1 MLDSMHLELDA
12 LLKRTILIF
21 AILALVLIVFV
32 AKFENITDPNV
43 ADYAQIA
50 RHVARGEG
58 FVTSAVSPLILSVVP
73 RIEDHPELSRPPLYI
88 CVLALAMLIGG
99 AADKV
104 VGLTSIFF
112 FLAALLLTYIIARR
126 CFSDQVGIFAVLITV
141 LSVPLLGHAISG
153 LDTTLLTFLVTL
165 LFGIL
170 FWREKSDEK
179 DAIRWPIASGIVL
192 GLCYLARYEAAAL
205 VPAVLFY
212 YWMTDRRS
220 ARRRIGL
227 VLLCFAIVIAPWII
241 RSSIVAGR
249 PFVSVHSYELIMFTD
264 FHPMQTMYRTFSDVP
279 SSPWLDG
286 LRHPLDMMK
295 KLNDGLRVLYRSVS
309 QLANPFVMPFFI
321 VGVIL
326 GATRR
331 RFSLLQWCLLLA
343 IVLQVIV
350 LCMYMPMP
358 RLLLVFT
365 PMVAILAA
373 AWFATLIDDYFRV
386 GLGVDV
392 EELTERPRFL
402 ALIAWTVIVGYPLT
416 SYLFTSPAAREHP
429 IVRLCHELGE
439 HDAELVA
446 TDIPWF
452 IAWYGEKT
460 ALLIPQDAGELSRL
474 QQVRIDPDSIYL
486 SPAIMQMPPTEEM
499 QYWQRIFIRG
509 EDFGNFRRMKEW
521 RFGGG
526 LWRRK

>member
-1 MLDSMHLELDA
+1 MHLELDTV
-12 LLKRTILIF
+12 LKRTILVF
-21 AILALVLIVFV
+21 AILGLVLIVFV

-58 FVTSAVSPLILSVVP
+58 FVTSAVSPLSLSVVP
-73 RIEDHPELSRPPLYI
+73 RVDPHPEVSRPPLYV
-88 CVLALAMLIGG
+88 CFLALAMLIGG

-104 VGLTSIFF
+104 VGLTSMF
-112 FLAALLLTYIIARR
+112 FLLATLLITYMIARR

-141 LSVPLLGHAISG
+141 LSVPLLRHAISG
-153 LDTTLLTFLVTL
+153 ADTTLLTFLVTL

-179 DAIRWPIASGIVL
+179 DAIRWPIATGIIL

-212 YWMTDRRS
+212 YWMPDRKS
-220 ARRRIGL
+220 AWRRMGL
-227 VLLCFAIVIAPWII
+227 VLLCFVIVIAPWII
-241 RSSIVAGR
+241 RSSIVAGQ
-249 PFVSVHSYELIMFTD
+249 PFVSVHSYELIMFAD

-279 SSPWLDG
+279 SSPALDA
-286 LRHPLDMMK
+286 LRHPIDMMK
-295 KLNDGLRVLYRSVS
+295 KFNDGLRVLYRSVS

-331 RFSLLQWCLLLA
+331 RFSLLQWSLLLA
-343 IVLQVIV
+343 IILQVMV

-373 AWFATLIDDYFRV
+373 AWFATLIDDYLRV
-386 GLGVDV
+386 GLDIDMR
-392 EELTERPRFL
+392 EFTARPRFL
-402 ALIAWTVIVGYPLT
+402 ALIGWTVIVGYPLT

-429 IVRLCHELGE
+429 VVAVCQELGK
-439 HDAELVA
+439 DDCQLVA
-446 TDIPWF
+446 SDIPWF

-460 ALLIPQDAGELSRL
+460 ALLIPQNERELSRL
-474 QQVRIDPDSIYL
+474 HEAHIEPDSIYL
-486 SPAIMQMPPTEEM
+486 SPAIVQMPPTEEM
-499 QYWQRIFIRG
+499 QYWQRIFMRG

-521 RFGGG
+521 RSGGG
-526 LWRRK
+526 LWTRAK